1 MNLSA
6 SLFVMKV
13 YVAGKFQKKDLVREV
28 YRRIKDLG
36 YEVAYDWTTH
46 DPIKPYAQNAQ
57 LAAQYAQNELEGI
70 ADSDVF
76 IYLSDQRGTTLPME
90 FGAALM
96 RAKTHADVL
105 VYAVGEFNDKS
116 PWFFNELVVR
126 KDSVDEVIEELSEL

>member
-1 MNLSA
+1 MNFLGS
-6 SLFVMKV
+6 FGVMKV
-13 YVAGKFQKKDLVREV
+13 YVAGKFQKKNLVREV
-28 YRRIKDLG
+28 YRRIKDLS

-46 DPIKPYAQNAQ
+46 DPIKPYSQNAQ
-57 LAAQYAQNELEGI
+57 LATQYAHNELDGI

-96 RAKTHADVL
+96 RAKTHSDLL

-116 PWFFNELVVR
+116 PWFFNELVKR
-126 KDSVDEVIEELSEL
+126 RDSVDEVIEELREL